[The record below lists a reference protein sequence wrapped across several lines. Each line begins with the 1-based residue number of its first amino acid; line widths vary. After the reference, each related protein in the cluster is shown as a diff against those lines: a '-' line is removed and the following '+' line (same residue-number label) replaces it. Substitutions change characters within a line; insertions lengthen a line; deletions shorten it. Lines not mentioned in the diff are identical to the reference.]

1 MTDPQDDLGSDL
13 ASGMGMRGPMAR
25 RHALKLFAGAGLL
38 VFAGCAGDDSSSPAP
53 STTATASDGTSSVS
67 PQPAATTVSTARAV
81 AASMSE
87 RFISF
92 LF

>member
-1 MTDPQDDLGSDL
+1 MVSRLFRQPPGGGQQRAQFAPQESVDFEIG
-13 ASGMGMRGPMAR
+13 
-25 RHALKLFAGAGLL
+25 
-38 VFAGCAGDDSSSPAP
+38 VP

-87 RFISF
+87 RFIRF